1 MNYIRGQCI
10 SLPTCGSD
18 CWMTNC
24 VEPDITGRRN
34 KNPQCQ
40 NSSKTMEITTNPIP
54 TLTADELSDLV
65 SSVNN
70 DTITWGSGT
79 SYPGFGAVPGGPTTF
94 GPNVSGV
101 NTVLGGTG
109 YTYTT
114 NTTSPWIAT
123 GTNINPAMMV
133 SQGGT
138 IEIKGE
144 DADIKI
150 NGKSMKTWMEAV
162 EERLNI
168 LTPNPKLEA
177 DWDDLRRLGERYRA
191 LEKKCKEKAQM
202 WEALKKVQPKQP

>member
-10 SLPTCGSD
+10 SLPTYGRN

-24 VEPDITGRRN
+24 AEHRITGRHN

-40 NSSKTMEITTNPIP
+40 NSSKTMAITTNPIP
-54 TLTADELSDLV
+54 TLSLDDLNQLT
-65 SSVNN
+65 SSINN
-70 DTITWGSGT
+70 DTITWSDP
-79 SYPGFGAVPGGPTTF
+79 SYGAVP
-94 GPNVSGV
+94 NVTIDNSGLYSTITAGS
-101 NTVLGGTG
+101 NTMIGGTG

-123 GTNINPAMMV
+123 GANINPAMMV
-133 SQGGT
+133 SQGGS

-168 LTPNPKLEA
+168 LTPNPELEA
-177 DWDDLRRLGERYRA
+177 DWDELQELGERYRA
-191 LEKKCKEKAQM
+191 LERKCKEKAQM
-202 WEALKKVQPKQP
+202 WAALKKVQPKQP

>member
-1 MNYIRGQCI
+1 
-10 SLPTCGSD
+10 
-18 CWMTNC
+18 MTNC

-40 NSSKTMEITTNPIP
+40 NSSKTMAISTEPIP
-54 TLTADELSDLV
+54 ALTVDELSDLV

-79 SYPGFGAVPGGPTTF
+79 SYGATTYLPAGTYNSGPTTF

-101 NTVLGGTG
+101 TTMLGGTG

-114 NTTSPWIAT
+114 NTTSPFLAT
-123 GTNINPAMMV
+123 GSNPAMV
-133 SQGGT
+133 VNQSGT

-150 NGKSMKTWMEAV
+150 NDKSMVSWMEAV
-162 EERLNI
+162 EERLNL

-177 DWDDLRRLGERYRA
+177 EWDELQELGERYRA
-191 LEKKCKEKAQM
+191 LERKCKEKAQM
-202 WEALKKVQPKQP
+202 WAALKKVQPKQP